1 MAEKFE
7 SNIVTYTALL
17 THQQRL
23 RRKDH
28 NNPKE
33 LKGKVLGVREQKR
46 NNDTQNGLILT
57 ISVDIDKKQAHGLL
71 NKTVVISQEK
81 HHVK

>member
-17 THQQRL
+17 SHQQRL

-33 LKGKVLGVREQKR
+33 LKGKIIGVREQRR
-46 NNDTQNGLILT
+46 NNDTQKGLILT
-57 ISVDIDKKQAHGLL
+57 ISVDIDKKQANNLL
-71 NKTVVISQEK
+71 NKTVIISQEK
-81 HHVK
+81 HHFK